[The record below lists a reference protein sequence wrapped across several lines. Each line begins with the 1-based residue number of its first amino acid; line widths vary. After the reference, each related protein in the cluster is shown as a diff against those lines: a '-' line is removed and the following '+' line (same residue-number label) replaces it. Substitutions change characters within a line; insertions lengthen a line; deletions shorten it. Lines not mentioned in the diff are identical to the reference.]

1 MLRKMVKL
9 VKLTTPT
16 KPYKSRYADNKQSE
30 LYTKFPTTHFL
41 GNPQNVDHVLKW
53 CTFFRRNLHRVATD
67 YLGLKLH
74 MYQVLVL
81 YLMGICKTMVIVA
94 ARSAAKSFIIAIYA
108 CCVCIVYPYS
118 EVVLTSATK
127 KQAKLIV
134 SAKIQQLQNFSPVL
148 RKEITKIKDNQNEVI
163 VFFRSG
169 STITVVPANE
179 NGRGYRSNFAIREEF
194 RQIKKN
200 IEDSVIAPF
209 QVIRQVPYMVDP
221 YYADMPV
228 GVCIQDS
235 VDVYISSSW
244 LDPHWMWTVVDNA
257 YESMLDGTGQFLIAF
272 DESIVLKHKIKSQDY
287 YQKEKKKQDR
297 ITWECEFLNVRI
309 KENQFA
315 FFTYK
320 MFNDNQHL
328 KQVFYPRTTAD
339 FIIGRKNPYAISK
352 QKGEIR
358 LIGADLS
365 FVTRKGNDRSVFTC
379 MRLLPETKRYKRSE
393 MDDLEVSGGYR
404 RIVPYMESLQ
414 GGEISNQ
421 AQRLRQLYED
431 FEADYIVLDC
441 RNAGIAVYDCLAR
454 VMYDEERKVEY
465 SPLKC
470 MNDEAIADRI
480 QSEGA
485 LECIYAINASQ
496 KLNSDIALDF
506 LRVLEQEMINFLIP
520 YESAQDEI
528 LSQNDNYLSTPDA
541 DVQFFY
547 ESPFL
552 ETQALITECI
562 ELSYEKKESG
572 IIVVKEGSTSH
583 KDRYSSCSY
592 ASYVATLFEK
602 DLFSVSD
609 DYAYGVYIN

>member
-1 MLRKMVKL
+1 
-9 VKLTTPT
+9 LTTPT
-16 KPYKSRYADNKQSE
+16 KRYKSRYADDRQAE
-30 LYTKFPTTHFL
+30 LYTKFPTNHFL
-41 GNPQNVDHVLKW
+41 GNEKNVDHVLRW
-53 CTFFRRNLHRVATD
+53 NTFFRRNLHRVALD

-74 MYQVLVL
+74 MYQILIL
-81 YLMGICKTMVIVA
+81 YLMGICKSMVIVA

-134 SAKIQQLQNFSPVL
+134 SAKIQQLQNLSPML
-148 RKEITKIKDNQNEVI
+148 RNEIIKIKDNQNEII
-163 VFFRSG
+163 VFFKSG

-209 QVIRQVPYMVDP
+209 QVIRQAPYNVDP

-257 YESMLDGTGQFLIAF
+257 YESMIEGTGQYLLAF
-272 DESIVLKHKIKSQDY
+272 DESIVLKHKIKSQAFF
-287 YQKEKKKQDR
+287 QKEKKKQDR

-320 MFNDNQHL
+320 MFNNNQHSR
-328 KQVFYPRTTAD
+328 QVFYPRITTD
-339 FIIGRKNPYAISK
+339 FLLGKKNPYAIPK
-352 QKGEIR
+352 QQGEIR
-358 LIGADLS
+358 VIGADLS
-365 FVTRKGNDRSVFTC
+365 FITRKGNDRSVFTC
-379 MRLLPETKRYKRSE
+379 MRLLPETKKYKRSE
-393 MDDLEVSGGYR
+393 MNDLEISGGYR
-404 RIVPYMESLQ
+404 RIVPYIESMQ
-414 GGEISNQ
+414 GGEISKQ
-421 AQRLRQLYED
+421 AQRLRQLFED
-431 FEADYIVLDC
+431 FEADYISLDT
-441 RNAGIAVYDCLAR
+441 RNAGISVYDCLAR
-454 VMYDEERKVEY
+454 VMYDEERNIEY
-465 SPLKC
+465 SPLRC
-470 MNDEAIADRI
+470 MNDESIAERI

-485 LECIYAINASQ
+485 LDCIYAVNASQ

-520 YESAQDEI
+520 YEAAQEEI
-528 LSQNDNYLSTPDA
+528 LSRNEVYLSTPDS

-547 ESPFL
+547 ERPFL

-562 ELSYEKKESG
+562 ELSYEKKDSG
-572 IIVVKEGSTSH
+572 VIVMKEGSTAH

-592 ASYVATLFEK
+592 ASYVATLLEK
-602 DLFSVSD
+602 DLFSVSE
-609 DYAYGVYIN
+609 DYEYSVFIN

>member
-1 MLRKMVKL
+1 MN
-9 VKLTTPT
+9 LTTPT
-16 KPYKSRYADNKQSE
+16 KKYKSRYADEKQSE
-30 LYTKFPTTHFL
+30 LYTKFPSNHFL
-41 GNPQNVDHVLKW
+41 GNPQNVDHVIRW
-53 CTFFRRNLHRVATD
+53 CTFFRRNLHRVAID
-67 YLGLKLH
+67 YFGLRLH
-74 MYQVLVL
+74 TYQILIL
-81 YLMGICKTMVIVA
+81 YLMGICKTMVIIA
-94 ARSAAKSFIIAIYA
+94 ARSAAKSFIIAIYS
-108 CCVCIVYPYS
+108 CCVCVVYPYS
-118 EVVLTSATK
+118 QIVLTSSTK
-127 KQAKLIV
+127 RQAKLIV
-134 SAKIQQLQNFSPVL
+134 SDKIHTLQNMSPVL
-148 RKEITKIKDNQNEVI
+148 NKEIIKVKDNQNEVI
-163 VFFRSG
+163 VYFRSG
-169 STITVVPANE
+169 STITVVLAADS
-179 NGRGYRSNFAIREEF
+179 GRGYRSNFAIREEF
-194 RQIKKN
+194 RQIKKS

-209 QVIRQVPYMVDP
+209 QVIRQAPYIVDP
-221 YYADMPV
+221 YYSSMSVDECM
-228 GVCIQDS
+228 QDS

-257 YESMLDGTGQFLIAF
+257 YESMLNGTGQFLLAF
-272 DESIVLKHKIKSQDY
+272 DESIVLKHKIKSQAF

-297 ITWECEFLNVRI
+297 ITWECEFLNIRI
-309 KENQFA
+309 KENQHA

-320 MFNDNQHL
+320 MFNQNQHS
-328 KQVFYPRTTAD
+328 KQVFYPRTATD
-339 FIIGRKNPYAISK
+339 FAIGRKNPYAITK

-379 MRLLPETKRYKRSE
+379 MRLLPETKRYKRYE

-404 RIVPYMESLQ
+404 RIVPYIESMQ
-414 GGEISNQ
+414 GGEINYQ

-609 DYAYGVYIN
+609 DYAFGVYIN